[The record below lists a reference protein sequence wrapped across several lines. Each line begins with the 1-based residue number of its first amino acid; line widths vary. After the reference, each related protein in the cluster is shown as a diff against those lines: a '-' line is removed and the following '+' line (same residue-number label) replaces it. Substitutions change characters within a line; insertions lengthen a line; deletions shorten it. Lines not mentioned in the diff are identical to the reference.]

1 MCKFTETCSIE
12 KLVKITLVENF
23 LAGFSPF
30 GSTVGVVWVRSS
42 PSQVDGL
49 MKYVAVV
56 VVPGG
61 GGGVGAVRCAR
72 RPLFGGAIA
81 F

>member
-1 MCKFTETCSIE
+1 MEKF
-12 KLVKITLVENF
+12 VKIILVDKF

-61 GGGVGAVRCAR
+61 GGGSVGAVRCAR

>member
-1 MCKFTETCSIE
+1 MDSVVDEYYISLC
-12 KLVKITLVENF
+12 
-23 LAGFSPF
+23 G
-30 GSTVGVVWVRSS
+30 GVVWVRSS

-56 VVPGG
+56 VVVVP
-61 GGGVGAVRCAR
+61 GGVGAVRCAR

>member
-1 MCKFTETCSIE
+1 M
-12 KLVKITLVENF
+12 KITLVEKI

-61 GGGVGAVRCAR
+61 GGVGAVRCAR

>member
-1 MCKFTETCSIE
+1 MDSVVDEYYISLC
-12 KLVKITLVENF
+12 
-23 LAGFSPF
+23 G
-30 GSTVGVVWVRSS
+30 GVVWVRSS

-56 VVPGG
+56 VVVP
-61 GGGVGAVRCAR
+61 GGVGAVRCAR

>member
-1 MCKFTETCSIE
+1 MKF
-12 KLVKITLVENF
+12 TLVENF

-61 GGGVGAVRCAR
+61 GGGSVGAVRCAR

>member
-1 MCKFTETCSIE
+1 MDSVVDEYYISLC
-12 KLVKITLVENF
+12 
-23 LAGFSPF
+23 G
-30 GSTVGVVWVRSS
+30 GVVWVRSS

-56 VVPGG
+56 VVVVVP
-61 GGGVGAVRCAR
+61 GGVGAVRCAR

>member
-1 MCKFTETCSIE
+1 MATIMDSVVDEYYISLC
-12 KLVKITLVENF
+12 
-23 LAGFSPF
+23 G
-30 GSTVGVVWVRSS
+30 GGVVWVRSS

-56 VVPGG
+56 VVVVP
-61 GGGVGAVRCAR
+61 GVGAVRCAR
-72 RPLFGGAIA
+72 RPLFVGAIA

>member
-1 MCKFTETCSIE
+1 MATIMDSVVDEYYISLC
-12 KLVKITLVENF
+12 
-23 LAGFSPF
+23 G
-30 GSTVGVVWVRSS
+30 GVVWVRSS

-56 VVPGG
+56 VVVVVP

>member
-1 MCKFTETCSIE
+1 MATIMDSVVDEYYISLC
-12 KLVKITLVENF
+12 
-23 LAGFSPF
+23 G
-30 GSTVGVVWVRSS
+30 GGVVWVRSS

-56 VVPGG
+56 VVVVVP
-61 GGGVGAVRCAR
+61 GVGAVRCAR

>member
-1 MCKFTETCSIE
+1 MATIMDSVVDEYYISLCGG
-12 KLVKITLVENF
+12 V
-23 LAGFSPF
+23 
-30 GSTVGVVWVRSS
+30 VVWVRSS

-56 VVPGG
+56 VVVVP
-61 GGGVGAVRCAR
+61 GVGAVRCAR

>member
-1 MCKFTETCSIE
+1 MEKF
-12 KLVKITLVENF
+12 VKIILVDKF

-61 GGGVGAVRCAR
+61 GVGAVRCAR

>member
-1 MCKFTETCSIE
+1 ME
-12 KLVKITLVENF
+12 KLVKITLVEKI

-61 GGGVGAVRCAR
+61 GGVGAVRCAR

>member
-1 MCKFTETCSIE
+1 MCIFTETCSIE
-12 KLVKITLVENF
+12 KLVKITLVEKI

-56 VVPGG
+56 VVVVP
-61 GGGVGAVRCAR
+61 GGVGAVRCAR

>member
-1 MCKFTETCSIE
+1 M
-12 KLVKITLVENF
+12 
-23 LAGFSPF
+23 
-30 GSTVGVVWVRSS
+30 GVVWVRSS

-61 GGGVGAVRCAR
+61 GGVGAVRCAR

>member
-1 MCKFTETCSIE
+1 MDSVVDEYYISLC
-12 KLVKITLVENF
+12 
-23 LAGFSPF
+23 G
-30 GSTVGVVWVRSS
+30 GVVWVRSS

-61 GGGVGAVRCAR
+61 GVGAVRCAR